1 MLLDSHIE
9 RRIATPLSLGI
20 PRWNKR
26 VSYYIFKIRY
36 LQSTNKKLM
45 KLPSY
50 SIRSLLTSKYFNE
63 YESYE

>member
-9 RRIATPLSLGI
+9 RRIATPISLGI

-36 LQSTNKKLM
+36 LQYTNKKLVR
-45 KLPSY
+45 LPSY
-50 SIRSLLTSKYFNE
+50 NIRNLLVSKYFNE
-63 YESYE
+63 YEIYE